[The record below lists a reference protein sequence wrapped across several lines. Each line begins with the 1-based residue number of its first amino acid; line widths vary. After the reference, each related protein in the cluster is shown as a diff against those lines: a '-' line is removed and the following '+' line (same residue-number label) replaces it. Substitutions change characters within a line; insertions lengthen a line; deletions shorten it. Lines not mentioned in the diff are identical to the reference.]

1 MSDDAVTR
9 NIAKMVLAGGD
20 MVMACIIAAAIVAIW
35 AFVAT
40 LIADVVVV
48 PLAFSLVW
56 STNEACSR
64 RFRR

>member
-20 MVMACIIAAAIVAIW
+20 MVMPCIIAAIVAIW
-35 AFVAT
+35 AFIAT

-56 STNEACSR
+56 STI
-64 RFRR
+64 

>member
-1 MSDDAVTR
+1 MSGDAVTR

-56 STNEACSR
+56 STI
-64 RFRR
+64 

>member
-48 PLAFSLVW
+48 PLAFLLVW